1 MKTRSLFVCS
11 GLMLCMCASG
21 AYAEDEG
28 SYQRTRDGKT
38 LVWNSYPAKGDV
50 AEWSGKQD
58 KDGYAT
64 GQGTVIWYKL
74 NDSKYTF
81 AVRNKHIV
89 DGSYTG
95 KMVRGKLDGI
105 VVRQDPAPVVR
116 FNTNPERIFHATYV
130 NGKRTS
136 EWFVGRPS
144 GASITAAPSSSP
156 SSQQPAKEKTS
167 VPEKEE

>member
-1 MKTRSLFVCS
+1 MFVVINARSFFVCS
-11 GLMLCMCASG
+11 GLLLFMFASG
-21 AYAEDEG
+21 GYAEDEG

-58 KDGYAT
+58 KEGYAT
-64 GQGTVIWYKL
+64 GQGTVIWYKM

-81 AVRNKHIV
+81 AVKSKHIV

-95 KMVRGKLDGI
+95 KMVKGKFDGT

-116 FNTNPERIFHATYV
+116 FNTNPERIFYATYE

-136 EWFVGRPS
+136 KWFEGRPPSDAS
-144 GASITAAPSSSP
+144 GASA
-156 SSQQPAKEKTS
+156 SSQSPH
-167 VPEKEE
+167 